1 MGSTVLWLLL
11 LFVVATIF
19 ALSNVTPVTVNFWQ
33 WPVYT
38 GPLALVIAGAGVCG
52 ALLTYLGSLG
62 HHARQA
68 RQIRSLRE
76 SSRASDDLQARGRVP
91 RPPAVPEETR
101 RPY

>member
-11 LFVVATIF
+11 LFVAATIL

-76 SSRASDDLQARGRVP
+76 SGQAGDPQARVRVP
-91 RPPAVPEETR
+91 RPPATPEETR